1 MKQFSKSELQIMKYL
16 WAIEK
21 GFLKDIVD
29 QFPDPAPAYTT
40 ISTLISRMV
49 KKGYIGFEK
58 YGRDKQYYPKI
69 TKTEYFKNHFK
80 EIVSGFFNNSSRKFN
95 IFQKKHEN
103 IFPEYFF
110 IRIIFCSITNINAVD
125 MHPTRRATEF

>member
-49 KKGYIGFEK
+49 KKEYIGFKK
-58 YGRDKQYYPKI
+58 YGRDKEYYPKI

-80 EIVSGFFNNSSRKFN
+80 EIVSGFFNNSSSQFASFFTKNSDLSLEELRELESILQEK
-95 IFQKKHEN
+95 IKDKKQQ
-103 IFPEYFF
+103 
-110 IRIIFCSITNINAVD
+110 
-125 MHPTRRATEF
+125 